1 MGNIVRRREFE
12 DPFEDLFRG
21 FFVRPLA
28 FETPAAAGFR
38 MDVSEGENAFRVKA
52 DLPGVRKED
61 IAVTVDGDT
70 VTISA
75 EVRAEKDAGANERV
89 LRTERHAGKLSRAF
103 SLGQD
108 VDESSAEAKYVDGVL
123 ELVLPKKAAAT
134 RRRLTIN

>member
-1 MGNIVRRREFE
+1 
-12 DPFEDLFRG
+12 
-21 FFVRPLA
+21 
-28 FETPAAAGFR
+28 
-38 MDVSEGENAFRVKA
+38 MDVSEGESAFRVKA

-89 LRTERHAGKLSRAF
+89 LRAERHSGRISRAF

-108 VDESSAEAKYVDGVL
+108 VDESAAEAKYVDGVL